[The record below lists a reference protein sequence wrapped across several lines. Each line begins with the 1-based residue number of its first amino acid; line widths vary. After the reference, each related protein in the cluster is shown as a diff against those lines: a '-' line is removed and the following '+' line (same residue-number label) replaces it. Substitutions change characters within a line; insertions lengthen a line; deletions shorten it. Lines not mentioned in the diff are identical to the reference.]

1 MSTCPNCG
9 APVSPDDVFC
19 QNCGHRL
26 KPEMTSTDET
36 PNNNEINN
44 NETSSYQSEPTPV
57 PPVQPEPQ
65 PTEPEPVEP
74 ESASFKPEPEPVKTE
89 SKPKRKPAMTTA
101 TPKRRK
107 NRQKGSGKK
116 KVWISLI
123 VLIVLILAG
132 TYLYGSSKYSKSK
145 QVDQMI
151 TAMHDNNADATV
163 KYMTTTDPSLEI
175 NSKSIGPFMNYLNS
189 DKRYLADMKSSLV
202 NNDQTSDGTF
212 KLVTKGHHLLFFPA
226 YKLEVVAMYP
236 TVQTNVDQ
244 ATISLNGLNVATA
257 SNDHYS
263 YKAGP
268 LFPGRYTFKLSS
280 TGSTADGKSVTKN
293 LVSTQSKNIKVDL
306 STPDS
311 GDSTDAATQDA
322 DTNDNSDSSSD
333 SSDSTPSNSNYGH
346 FEEEYHGDEQAGIDA
361 IADQYGFDYDD
372 YTYVVSWPHTDVL
385 QVKAYDKDTH
395 QYDSTYRYDQIHDI
409 SSLLNEDTGKFE
421 E

>member
-9 APVSPDDVFC
+9 AKVSPDDVFC
-19 QNCGHRL
+19 QNCGYRL
-26 KPEMTSTDET
+26 KPVTTSTNEPTNNDI
-36 PNNNEINN
+36 NNEVKPTYEPDPKPAEPL
-44 NETSSYQSEPTPV
+44 ETDSTV
-57 PPVQPEPQ
+57 
-65 PTEPEPVEP
+65 TKK
-74 ESASFKPEPEPVKTE
+74 A
-89 SKPKRKPAMTTA
+89 PKRNR
-101 TPKRRK
+101 KRK
-107 NRQKGSGKK
+107 KGSRKK
-116 KVWISLI
+116 KIWISLI
-123 VLIVLILAG
+123 ILVILILVG
-132 TYLYGSSKYSKSK
+132 TYFYGAGKYSKSK
-145 QVDQMI
+145 QVDDMI
-151 TAMHDNNADATV
+151 TAMHDNDTDATV

-175 NSKSIGPFMNYLNS
+175 NSKSIAPFMSYLNS
-189 DKRYLADMKSSLV
+189 DKRYLADMKASLM

-226 YKLEVVAMYP
+226 YKLQVVAMYP

-280 TGSTADGKSVTKN
+280 SGSTADGKSVTKN

-311 GDSTDAATQDA
+311 GNSTDAATQDS
-322 DTNDNSDSSSD
+322 DSNDNNDSDSNKD
-333 SSDSTPSNSNYGH
+333 ADDSTPSDSNYGH

-395 QYDSTYRYDQIHDI
+395 EYDSTYRYDQIHDI
-409 SSLLNEDTGKFE
+409 SSQLNEDTGKFE